1 MNVNIRPSDG
11 SGKSDGVRADIERVI
26 KDPHCGYDS
35 TGGNCGILWVPN
47 ATKSPTL
54 RDIIN
59 KHLPHI
65 HNYDGPICDIK
76 GLDDIAAVDTII
88 EALVQDRDDWY
99 QRLWN
104 VT

>member
-1 MNVNIRPSDG
+1 MALASPIMSGQILSGSLKIRT
-11 SGKSDGVRADIERVI
+11 ADMIQLV
-26 KDPHCGYDS
+26 
-35 TGGNCGILWVPN
+35 GIVVLYGCLMLLR
-47 ATKSPTL
+47 SPTL

-65 HNYDGPICDIK
+65 RPICDIK